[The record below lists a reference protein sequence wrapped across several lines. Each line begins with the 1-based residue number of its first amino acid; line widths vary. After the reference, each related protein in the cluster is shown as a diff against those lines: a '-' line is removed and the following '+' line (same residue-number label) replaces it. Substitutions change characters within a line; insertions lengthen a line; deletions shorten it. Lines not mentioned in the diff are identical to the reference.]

1 VKRDGLES
9 ATVSLPPPSAAASM
23 NRLFK
28 MAVMAGVES
37 AVRLHIDRGDDPDC
51 RDDKGLTPLMIAAAR
66 NKADICRLLLAHQ
79 ADPRLVDPLGRDALC
94 IARAAGATEAAQAIE
109 AACSP
114 PPAEDPTH
122 AGSLASHPAPASPTL
137 EVERASGEEADA
149 FDLAGWEAEE
159 DQASPVGDPTVAAA
173 FVEIQTAISQH
184 QPIDTSVDWNE
195 FEAFLPDRAAPLPR
209 KDDADA
215 RERLRVLL
223 LRAIREGSVPR
234 AAIEDL
240 TIGWDGAPDPE
251 ACGWLIMV
259 VNDLGAEADERF
271 EYSTRDESF
280 EVFVEPT
287 AAGDEEEAVTDA
299 LAFVD
304 DLGSGLNEPLR
315 IYQRDLQREAL
326 LTAEDEV
333 ALSQVMESGVE
344 QALDA
349 LAAWPS
355 GIGAVLSAA
364 RAVASGDKP
373 LRWLS
378 SGEREESEG
387 QPAPGAELSANDGV
401 GAAMPTAADPE
412 DAQEESD
419 AGAEESADE
428 LAQLRAKAQHLSE
441 LAAVASDDGAV
452 RRARRDA
459 LAAFRLTRGFLLDL
473 ADSAGHDDSARA
485 FARALRPCNLARDRM
500 AAANL
505 KLVYSIAKKYLFSG
519 QPMDDLLQ
527 EGNIGLIKAVDRYD
541 WRRGFRFST
550 YATWWI
556 RQQVGRFVADKGRT
570 IRLPVHVYE
579 KTQRIAQAARGFEFR
594 HGHEPT
600 LEEIAALVELP
611 ERKVA
616 SLLRLGVEPLP
627 LHELCDVDSLVADHA
642 KARFIARDPMEV
654 VEDIQVA
661 ESVRRQLDSIGA
673 KEARVVSMRYG
684 IGVHDAMTLE
694 EIGKQFDVTR
704 ERIRQIEA
712 KALWKLKHPS
722 RLDVLRLDL
731 GLDESPS
738 ERRVVEVIELADA
751 SEESDEED
759 GEEESSP
766 VEAAPAGMPSPERP
780 TANPEMT
787 ERPSSRAPTAL
798 NKLLDRAREAGIP
811 VEEYLEGGSR
821 KICVRITSAPDGQ
834 SRTLIRK
841 LIASG
846 FQLIP
851 GKGYAR

>member
-1 VKRDGLES
+1 
-9 ATVSLPPPSAAASM
+9 M

-37 AVRLHIDRGDDPDC
+37 AVRLHIDRGDHPDC

-66 NKADICRLLLAHQ
+66 NKADICRLLLARQ
-79 ADPRLVDPLGRDALC
+79 ADPRLVDPLGRDALG
-94 IARAAGATEAAQAIE
+94 IAREAGATEAAQAIE
-109 AACSP
+109 AACAFSP
-114 PPAEDPTH
+114 SEDPIR
-122 AGSLASHPAPASPTL
+122 AGSLASPAAPALPTL
-137 EVERASGEEADA
+137 EVERANGEEADA

-159 DQASPVGDPTVAAA
+159 DQASPVGDPSVAAA
-173 FVEIQTAISQH
+173 FVGIQAAISQH
-184 QPIDTSVDWNE
+184 QPIDISVDWDE

-209 KDDADA
+209 KDDAEA
-215 RERLRVLL
+215 RERLRLLL

-234 AAIEDL
+234 AAIDDL
-240 TIGWDGAPDPE
+240 SRGVDGEPDPE
-251 ACGWLIMV
+251 ACRWLTMV

-280 EVFVEPT
+280 EVFVEPEE
-287 AAGDEEEAVTDA
+287 AGDEEEALADA
-299 LAFVD
+299 LAFLD
-304 DLGSGLNEPLR
+304 DLASGLNEPLR

-326 LTAEDEV
+326 LTSEDEI
-333 ALSQVMESGVE
+333 ALGQTMERGVE

-355 GIGAVLSAA
+355 GIGAVLRAA
-364 RAVASGDKP
+364 RAVASGDEP

-378 SGEREESEG
+378 SGEREESEA
-387 QPAPGAELSANDGV
+387 QPAPDAELSPDDEVRAGV
-401 GAAMPTAADPE
+401 PTAADPE
-412 DAQEESD
+412 DAQQEPEAETD

-428 LAQLRAKAQHLSE
+428 LAQLRAKAEHLSE
-441 LAAVASDDGAV
+441 LAAAASEDSAL
-452 RRARRDA
+452 REARRDA
-459 LAAFRLTRGFLLDL
+459 LAAFRLTRGFLLGL
-473 ADSAGHDDSARA
+473 ADSAGAEDSALA
-485 FARALRPCNLARDRM
+485 FERALRPCKLARDRM

-579 KTQRIAQAARGFEFR
+579 KTQRIAQAARAYELG

-600 LEEIAALVELP
+600 LEQVAALVELP

-616 SLLRLGVEPLP
+616 ALLRLGAEPLP
-627 LHELCDVDSLVADHA
+627 LHELREVDSLVADHA
-642 KARFIARDPMEV
+642 KDRFIARDPMEI
-654 VEDIQVA
+654 VEDIQLA

-684 IGVHDAMTLE
+684 IGAQDPMTLE

-712 KALWKLKHPS
+712 KALRKLKHPS
-722 RLDVLRLDL
+722 RLDALRLDL
-731 GLDESPS
+731 GLEESPS
-738 ERRVVEVIELADA
+738 ERRVVKVIEVANAND
-751 SEESDEED
+751 ESDEDD
-759 GEEESSP
+759 GDE
-766 VEAAPAGMPSPERP
+766 EAAQAEAASSSTLSPEL
-780 TANPEMT
+780 TEANPEMSQ
-787 ERPSSRAPTAL
+787 PSSSRAPTAL
-798 NKLLDRAREAGIP
+798 DKLLDRARAASIP

-841 LIASG
+841 LIAHG